1 MARENTFK
9 TKALEFIAAN
19 PGLKRKAYIEAF
31 VGFGMKESAASLY
44 HYIHVTKANKAKP
57 VAEVEKAPE
66 VEVAPELDTTPKV
79 VSLDL
84 GDVETKIANM
94 SFGAHP
100 RDAKG
105 RFVKRS

>member
-19 PGLKRKAYIEAF
+19 PGLKRKEYVEAF
-31 VGFGMKESAASLY
+31 VGFGMKPTAASLY
-44 HYIHVTKANKAKP
+44 HYIHVTKANKTKP
-57 VAEVEKAPE
+57 VAE
-66 VEVAPELDTTPKV
+66 VEVAPELDTPVEREV
-79 VSLDL
+79 VNLEL
-84 GDVETKIANM
+84 EEVETKIANM
-94 SFGAHP
+94 AFGAHP